1 MEWSF
6 DFEMSLPSTNDWVLV
21 EYEYLEGD
29 PSVGQPEGYDY
40 SISTDEGELTYAL
53 TEEDYEAITEKIEAH
68 HALQRQTDADEAA
81 IARWEADNE

>member
-1 MEWSF
+1 MDWSF
-6 DFEMSLPSTNDWVLV
+6 EMTLPSTGDEVLV

-40 SISTDEGELTYAL
+40 SISNDEGELTYAL
-53 TEEDYEAITEKIEAH
+53 TEEDYEAITNKIEAH